1 MGRLARSDF
10 DDHRRSAGLWI
21 EQTQGPNSGLKHVM
35 HASPLPVSGERNGT
49 GASQADS
56 LQLPKME
63 DHQEVHR
70 QTGGSEM
77 KLTPVG
83 MEIAKPVFQVHTVD
97 AVTGEIVNKRL
108 KGAKLLEYFAHR
120 GPGLAVQKPGQ
131 GVAVQTEGQQA
142 VFALH
147 RMCPQLV
154 KFRTRQIH
162 SLRGWLTEK
171 AGQRWTKRCL
181 LCWRGS
187 RIVSPAGGWTCYKHS
202 GMG

>member
-1 MGRLARSDF
+1 
-10 DDHRRSAGLWI
+10 
-21 EQTQGPNSGLKHVM
+21 M

-120 GPGLAVQKPGQ
+120 GPGLAVQQPGQ

-142 VFALH
+142 VLALH

-162 SLRGWLTEK
+162 SLRGWLTE
-171 AGQRWTKRCL
+171 
-181 LCWRGS
+181 
-187 RIVSPAGGWTCYKHS
+187 
-202 GMG
+202 

>member
-1 MGRLARSDF
+1 
-10 DDHRRSAGLWI
+10 
-21 EQTQGPNSGLKHVM
+21 M

-70 QTGGSEM
+70 QT
-77 KLTPVG
+77 
-83 MEIAKPVFQVHTVD
+83 VD

-120 GPGLAVQKPGQ
+120 GPGLAVQQPGQ
-131 GVAVQTEGQQA
+131 GVAVQTEAQQA
-142 VFALH
+142 VLALH

-162 SLRGWLTEK
+162 SLRGWLTE
-171 AGQRWTKRCL
+171 
-181 LCWRGS
+181 
-187 RIVSPAGGWTCYKHS
+187 
-202 GMG
+202 

>member
-1 MGRLARSDF
+1 
-10 DDHRRSAGLWI
+10 
-21 EQTQGPNSGLKHVM
+21 M

-120 GPGLAVQKPGQ
+120 GPGLAVQQPGQ

-142 VFALH
+142 VSALDKAMPVVLERVADRLPRR
-147 RMCPQLV
+147 RMDMLQAQWNGLKPLDAQIAEIERRLREWV
-154 KFRTRQIH
+154 KADQAVQT
-162 SLRGWLTEK
+162 LTEIPGVGVPT
-171 AGQRWTKRCL
+171 ASAAVATIGIRLQQ
-181 LCWRGS
+181 G
-187 RIVSPAGGWTCYKHS
+187 RI
-202 GMG
+202 